1 MRKIFGKQHTL
12 REKGQVL
19 VIVAIT
25 LVYLVAIMGLAID
38 TGYVYVSYSRLRRA
52 VDAAALAATGE
63 FKRNYTITGMRASA
77 SQQLKLNGLVTTA
90 DANNPDVSIS
100 INTCD
105 SDPGNTTICPG
116 TGKIAQKLVQIKVT
130 QDVPIF
136 FMAVL
141 GFSRVPISIESVAQA
156 ASIDLVLV
164 IQNSES
170 MAFGASSNVNKD
182 PSVCNPNGCHPFEEV
197 KAAAKTFVNT
207 MMYFPY
213 DRVSLVTFSRTAD
226 LILPLSD
233 QTGGDTITPA
243 LTGLTV
249 FSPPACLY
257 RRENITGSDPTNF
270 PYLPDPRA
278 APIQMPTPYPT
289 YTTDP
294 KSPCRFYAGEP
305 PVYVGKFDCPMFYA
319 TDINGFKTSD
329 NDPSWCG
336 TTNPAS
342 GLAMA
347 GNHLQGAYPVGWPT
361 DQIRDDAVW
370 VILLLGTGA
379 PNSAQDDLSK
389 PICPKS
395 SMGGDYSRPGC
406 RDIDVLTRHCFKAA
420 DTTCLASKYD
430 VKGNGVYKMNSILD
444 ATNYDA
450 YDRALDMADV
460 EESNGVFIFTIGL
473 DPTPPLAPT
482 LESVGYGDINGLWP
496 GETFLQYA
504 ASVGSGIYRYTPG
517 PAGLQAIFLEIAN
530 KIATKLTR

>member
-77 SQQLKLNGLVTTA
+77 TQQLKLNGLVTAA
-90 DANNPDVSIS
+90 DSNNPDVSIS

-105 SDPGNTTICPG
+105 SDPGNTTICPAN
-116 TGKIAQKLVQIKVT
+116 GKIAQKLVQIKVT

-141 GFSRVPISIESVAQA
+141 GFSRVPITIETVAQA

-170 MAFGASSNVNKD
+170 MALGANAVANKD

-213 DRVSLVTFSRTAD
+213 DRVSLVTFNRIAD
-226 LILPLSD
+226 LVLPLSD
-233 QTGGDTITPA
+233 QKGGDTITPA

-249 FSPPACLY
+249 FNPPACLY
-257 RRENITGSDPTNF
+257 RRENITGTDPTNF
-270 PYLPDPRA
+270 PYIPDPRS
-278 APIQMPTPYPT
+278 APIQMPPPYPT

-294 KSPCRFYAGEP
+294 KSPCRLYEGEP
-305 PVYVGKFDCPMFYA
+305 PVYVGNFDCPMFYA
-319 TDINGFKTSD
+319 TDINGTKTID
-329 NDPSWCG
+329 NDPAWCG

-342 GLAMA
+342 GLALA

-379 PNSAQDDLSK
+379 PTSAQDSLNQ

-395 SMGGDYSRPGC
+395 SMGPGYFRTGC
-406 RDIDVLTRHCFKAA
+406 RDIDVLTRHCFKNT
-420 DTTCLASKYD
+420 DTTCLNASYD
-430 VKGNGVYKMNSILD
+430 VKGDGAYIMKSIYD
-444 ATNYDA
+444 PTNYDV
-450 YDRALDMADV
+450 YDRAFDMVDV
-460 EESNGVFIFTIGL
+460 EAANSIYIFTIGL
-473 DPTPPLAPT
+473 DSATRKT
-482 LESVGYGDINGLWP
+482 VRSVGTGDINGLYP
-496 GETFLQYA
+496 GETFLEYA
-504 ASVGSGIYRYTPG
+504 AKVGGGIYRYSPDS
-517 PAGLQAIFLEIAN
+517 AALQAIFLEIAN
-530 KIATKLTR
+530 KIATKITR

>member
-90 DANNPDVSIS
+90 DVNNPDVTIT

-105 SDPGNTTICPG
+105 SDPGNATICPAG
-116 TGKIAQKLVQIKVT
+116 GKIAQKLVQIKVT
-130 QDVPIF
+130 QDVPVF

-141 GFSRVPISIESVAQA
+141 GFSRIPITIETVAQA

-170 MAFGASSNVNKD
+170 MAFGANSIANKD
-182 PSVCNPNGCHPFEEV
+182 PNVCNPNGCHPFEEV
-197 KAAAKTFVNT
+197 KDAAKTFVNK

-213 DRVSLVTFSRTAD
+213 DRVSLVTFNRTAD

-233 QTGGDTITPA
+233 QKGGDTITPA

-249 FSPPACLY
+249 FNPPSCLYKQENIVGDDTASPPVTP
-257 RRENITGSDPTNF
+257 I
-270 PYLPDPRA
+270 PYPRT
-278 APIQMPTPYPT
+278 APIYPYTADPKGPCRLYIGTPPT
-289 YTTDP
+289 YN
-294 KSPCRFYAGEP
+294 GN
-305 PVYVGKFDCPMFYA
+305 FDCPMFYA
-319 TDINGFKTSD
+319 TDDLGNKTID

-336 TTNPAS
+336 TTNPAA
-342 GLAMA
+342 GLALA
-347 GNHLQGAYPVGWPT
+347 GNHLQGAYPIGWPA

-379 PNSAQDDLSK
+379 PTSAQDDLSQ

-395 SMGGDYSRPGC
+395 SMGPGYARTGC
-406 RDIDVLTRHCFKAA
+406 RDIDVLTRHCFKLS
-420 DTTCLASKYD
+420 DTTCLNASYD
-430 VKGNGVYKMNSILD
+430 VKGDGAYIMHSVYD
-444 ATNYDA
+444 PTNYDV
-450 YDRALDMADV
+450 YDRAFDMVDV
-460 EESNGVFIFTIGL
+460 EASNSIYIFTIGL
-473 DPTPPLAPT
+473 DSPNKKSVR
-482 LESVGYGDINGLWP
+482 SVGAFPGDINSLFP
-496 GETFLQYA
+496 GETFLEYA
-504 ASVGSGIYRYTPG
+504 AKVGGGIYRYSPD
-517 PAGLQAIFLEIAN
+517 PSALQAIFLEIAN
-530 KIATKLTR
+530 KIATKLTK